1 MTDPAVAVILFLIHG
16 VTFQW
21 AFRCQRVGRGIVLLG
36 LDSVAT
42 HRELFASIMPSGYS
56 ASVLLSRLIWVGAAL
71 FAWRAWAWFG
81 VLLVIIYPFA
91 LAPLVDNI
99 SPWPSYSK
107 LLGLI
112 RDKVLTG
119 AAGAEGVILLPTI
132 QLFIPH
138 HSQARSHVNL
148 SLRRMMRASLR
159 LRWGGGPD

>member
-1 MTDPAVAVILFLIHG
+1 MTDPAVAAILFLIHG

-21 AFRCQRVGRGIVLLG
+21 AFRCKRIGRGILLLA

-56 ASVLLSRLIWVGAAL
+56 ASVWFGRLIWVGAAV

-81 VLLVIIYPFA
+81 ALLVIIYPFA
-91 LAPLVDNI
+91 LAALVDNI

-112 RDKVLTG
+112 RDRVLTG
-119 AAGAEGVILLPTI
+119 AAGAKGMGLLPTI
-132 QLFIPH
+132 QLFIPR
-138 HSQARSHVNL
+138 HSQARSHVK
-148 SLRRMMRASLR
+148 RCRC
-159 LRWGGGPD
+159 GK